1 MKRGDVILIAL
12 QGDHGEPRPALI
24 VQNDLI
30 DDIDTTL
37 VCLITTSTDV
47 LAPFRLG
54 IMPTPGNG
62 LRHQSYVMLDKTT
75 MVLRHKCRAVV
86 GRLTDEQMADVGVR
100 LAFVFGLTG

>member
-1 MKRGDVILIAL
+1 MKRGDVVLVAV
-12 QGDHGEPRPALI
+12 QGDHGKPRPALV

-47 LAPFRLG
+47 RAPFRFA
-54 IMPTPGNG
+54 IAPTPGNG

-75 MVLRHKCRAVV
+75 MILRQKCRAVV
-86 GRLTDEQMADVGVR
+86 GRLSDEQLTDVDVR
-100 LAFVFGLTG
+100 LAFVFGLGG

>member
-1 MKRGDVILIAL
+1 MKRGDVVLVAL
-12 QGDHGEPRPALI
+12 QGDHGKPRPALI

-54 IMPTPGNG
+54 ITPTPGNG

-75 MVLRHKCRAVV
+75 MVLRHKCRSIV
-86 GRLTDEQMADVGVR
+86 GRLTDEQMTDVDVR
-100 LAFVFGLTG
+100 LAFVLGVAD